1 MDKIQT
7 KNETIK
13 ENEYLVALIQKY
25 NNTSMKMMKIN
36 LKTILNIKAREYGG
50 LTSLAEYCKM
60 NFNTFKGQIYTAN
73 PSKIT
78 LDNLL
83 WICGTLD
90 IPTDK
95 IFETNNNVD
104 IVGNRKFWT
113 DSNKLEFIKYYED
126 NGVES
131 AMEQYALTRKSAQ
144 HYYQS
149 FRNQ

>member
-7 KNETIK
+7 KNNTMK
-13 ENEYLVALIQKY
+13 ESEYLIELIHRF
-25 NNTSMKMMKIN
+25 NSTPMKTMKVN
-36 LKTILNIKAREYGG
+36 LKTILTVKAREYGG

-73 PSKIT
+73 PSNIT

-113 DSNKLEFIKYYED
+113 DSNKLEFIKVMVSIVI
-126 NGVES
+126 NPRQTHINCFLNFPSPV
-131 AMEQYALTRKSAQ
+131 
-144 HYYQS
+144 
-149 FRNQ
+149 